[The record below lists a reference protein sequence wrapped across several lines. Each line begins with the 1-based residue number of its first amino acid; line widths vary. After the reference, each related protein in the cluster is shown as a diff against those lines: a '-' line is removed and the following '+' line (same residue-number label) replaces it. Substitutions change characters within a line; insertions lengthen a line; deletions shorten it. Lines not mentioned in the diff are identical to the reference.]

1 MSQYNKNSNLEKI
14 KDNNYAA
21 GKTISE
27 TAEKYVCGRY
37 GGNPCSYETYK
48 EISENSDERYEYI
61 DGEIYLL
68 ASPKPAHQHV
78 QKNIFSSFIN
88 WFEKKECQPYV
99 APFDITL
106 SRSGKDFNVVQ
117 PDIMIICNLK
127 ENLDSEGNYTG
138 IPSLVVEILSPNS
151 IKKDLIKKLDL
162 YMSTGIKE
170 YWIVNPMNRQITIYQ
185 FDSKNIVQTYTYS
198 NNDIAISFE
207 YTGLEVPLENLFL

>member
-1 MSQYNKNSNLEKI
+1 MKNV
-14 KDNNYAA
+14 KDNNYTV

-27 TAEKYVCGRY
+27 TAEQYVCGRY
-37 GGNPCSYETYK
+37 DGNPCSYETYR

-78 QKNIFSSFIN
+78 QKNIFSAFIK
-88 WFEKKECQPYV
+88 WFDQKECQPYT

-106 SRSGKDFNVVQ
+106 SRSGKDINVVQ
-117 PDIMIICNLK
+117 PDIVIICNLK
-127 ENLDSEGNYTG
+127 ENLDEHGNYTG

-151 IKKDLIKKLDL
+151 IEKDLIKKLDL

-170 YWIVNPMNRQITIYQ
+170 YWIVNPMNRKLQ
-185 FDSKNIVQTYTYS
+185 FI
-198 NNDIAISFE
+198 
-207 YTGLEVPLENLFL
+207 NLI